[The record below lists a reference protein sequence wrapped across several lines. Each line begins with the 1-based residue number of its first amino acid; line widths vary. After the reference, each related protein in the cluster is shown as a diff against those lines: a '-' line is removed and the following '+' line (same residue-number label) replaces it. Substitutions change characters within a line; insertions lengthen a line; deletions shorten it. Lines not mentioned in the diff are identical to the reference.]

1 MTDMDKSIVVV
12 TTNNDEE
19 SVNKLPEYD
28 PGGPEVWEKYKSGPP
43 PRKRKPNAPQ
53 KLVVGVWDEDETQNT
68 VFFPNETQPPE
79 PITDMAKMVQWCRE
93 TFKDPQTLAFI
104 REVPGHLLIARQETL
119 ALEWKED

>member
-1 MTDMDKSIVVV
+1 MTDDEKSL
-12 TTNNDEE
+12 
-19 SVNKLPEYD
+19 NKLPEPESND
-28 PGGPEVWEKYKSGPP
+28 PGDPSNWYKVERPA
-43 PRKRKPNAPQ
+43 RKRKPNAPQ
-53 KLVVGVWDEDETQNT
+53 KLVVGIWGADEFQDT
-68 VFFPNETQPPE
+68 VFFPDKTQPPE